1 MDYPSRSRS
10 GQMSRAL
17 NGRGQIK
24 MLGVYMLC
32 RFGIWVQ
39 YLDPPTIRTRGLI
52 EPVKSYPQRKKQKG
66 SEPVYQASSTTLE
79 AVS

>member
-1 MDYPSRSRS
+1 MIILTKSL
-10 GQMSRAL
+10 RA
-17 NGRGQIK
+17 NVARPERPGQIK
-24 MLGVYMLC
+24 MFGVYMLC
-32 RFGIWVQ
+32 QIWPLSQ